1 MKHWTQDAI
10 VAVRAAMKVAQD
22 TKNWTL
28 AEKAADVVF
37 AMKLEE
43 QSVPPDL
50 FAYAIL
56 MDQLVSTGAL
66 ELSYFTSLEQSNHRG
81 VFDQ

>member
-1 MKHWTQDAI
+1 LKHWTQDAV

-66 ELSYFTSLEQSNHRG
+66 ELNCSTSLEQSHHCQ